1 MAEQLV
7 PILRVA
13 DARRAAQWYG
23 QLGFEIEFE
32 EQYSPEFPAYVGV
45 AKGDL
50 AIHLSERAGDATP
63 DTLLYLFIDDVDKLA
78 AELGVEVVETNR
90 TREIHLT
97 DLDRNRLRV
106 GTKVPAVA
114 SDSGAVSNGVAP
126 DDDA

>member
-13 DARRAAQWYG
+13 DARRAAGWYG

-32 EQYSPEFPAYVGV
+32 EQYSPEFPAYIGV

-63 DTLLYLFIDDVDKLA
+63 DTLVYLFVDDVDKLA
-78 AELGVEVVETNR
+78 AEMGVDVVETSR

-97 DLDRNRLRV
+97 DLDRNRIRV
-106 GTKVPAVA
+106 GTRLTAAAGATATAAVE
-114 SDSGAVSNGVAP
+114 
-126 DDDA
+126 DD

>member
-13 DARRAAQWYG
+13 DARRAAEWYG

-63 DTLLYLFIDDVDKLA
+63 DTLLYFFVADVDKLA
-78 AELGVEVVETNR
+78 AEMGVEVVEAGR
-90 TREIHLT
+90 SREIHLT
-97 DLDRNRLRV
+97 DLDRNRLRIATRV
-106 GTKVPAVA
+106 DAVA
-114 SDSGAVSNGVAP
+114 HGGPVSNGVVP
-126 DDDA
+126 EREG